1 MGLTPKQLRALD
13 FIRDFIRER
22 GYSPTLSEIAS
33 GLGLSKPGAQVLVR
47 ALRKA
52 GAIRKKR
59 YAHRS
64 IEPVALQQA
73 QARAGLKLLGIV
85 AAGSPIEAIEEPEE
99 VHLGWEG
106 ESRGGELYALLV
118 RGDSMVEDGIFDG
131 DYVVVE
137 ARHDARDGETV
148 VAMLDDGTVTL
159 KKLYREP
166 ARRRVRLEARN
177 PEVGPIYAR
186 DVRIRGVVRAVVR
199 RV

>member
-1 MGLTPKQLRALD
+1 MGLTPKRLRALE
-13 FIRDFIRER
+13 FIRGFIRER

-47 ALRKA
+47 ALERA

-64 IEPVALQQA
+64 IEP
-73 QARAGLKLLGIV
+73 RGGLKLLGIV

-99 VHLGWEG
+99 IDLGWEG
-106 ESRGGELYALLV
+106 EGLYALLV
-118 RGDSMVEDGIFDG
+118 RGDSMVEDGILDG
-131 DYVVVE
+131 DYVVIE
-137 ARHDARDGETV
+137 ARHAARDGETV
-148 VAMLDDGTVTL
+148 VAMLEDGTVTL

-177 PEVGPIYAR
+177 PGMEPIYAR
-186 DVRIRGVVRAVVR
+186 EVRVRGVVRAVVR
-199 RV
+199 KL